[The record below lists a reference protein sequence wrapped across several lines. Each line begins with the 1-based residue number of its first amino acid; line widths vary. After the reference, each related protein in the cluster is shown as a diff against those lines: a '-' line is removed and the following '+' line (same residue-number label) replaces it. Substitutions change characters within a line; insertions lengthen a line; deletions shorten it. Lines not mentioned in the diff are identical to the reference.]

1 MKNKCKG
8 FTIVELVIVIAVV
21 AVLAAVAIPTFSAI
35 VKRANISA
43 DTQIVRN
50 MNVILTAECADKS
63 VPINASG
70 VRALLNQNGIS
81 NFRPETKFYT
91 YYWLEEDNMIVLANE
106 SDIVVYPEEYREET
120 GAGKWHDLDAF
131 ASVELPERRP
141 DNADETEQRPF
152 SVTVTQTGT
161 SVLMPFDIPTHVEA
175 YGEFKLSLLIP
186 EQYNHVPDYFS
197 IRTVTAIMRDG
208 ENEYKIVVRS
218 KEAEERGFDMH
229 FESDEPAV
237 LNIPCVTGNIE
248 INIDIVEWCEII
260 FTAQGI
266 NSGLGNLYYHMPRN
280 SEMLILGAQSYE
292 MWLPKGYRVTSAIAT
307 TASGVELGDIYN
319 ARYDQIRYE
328 PSGLLEDMTVLVTIE
343 PRTYNVNFTLKNSAG
358 GTIYQPEE
366 PLKAT
371 YSEAHEGYVLVVD
384 LKTIAGAEN
393 VTEIL
398 NNIYELEK
406 KLDKF
411 KPVFTYDPDNKTI
424 TVTNIQCN
432 FKWICQ
438 VQ

>member
-1 MKNKCKG
+1 
-8 FTIVELVIVIAVV
+8 
-21 AVLAAVAIPTFSAI
+21 
-35 VKRANISA
+35 
-43 DTQIVRN
+43 
-50 MNVILTAECADKS
+50 
-63 VPINASG
+63 
-70 VRALLNQNGIS
+70 
-81 NFRPETKFYT
+81 
-91 YYWLEEDNMIVLANE
+91 MIVLANE
-106 SDIVVYPEEYREET
+106 SDIVVYPEEYRGEI
-120 GAGKWHDLDAF
+120 GSGKWHDLDTF
-131 ASVELPERRP
+131 VSVDLPERRP

-161 SVLMPFDIPTHVEA
+161 SVLMPFNIPAHVEA
-175 YGEFKLSLLIP
+175 YGALNLSLLIP
-186 EQYNHVPDYFS
+186 EQYRHSPDYFS

-208 ENEYKIVVRS
+208 ENEYKIVLRS

-248 INIDIVEWCEII
+248 INIDIIEWCEVI
-260 FTAQGI
+260 FECTDI
-266 NSGLGNLYYHMPRN
+266 NAGAGRLYYHMPRN
-280 SEMLILGAQSYE
+280 GGMLILGAQSYE

-328 PSGLLEDMTVLVTIE
+328 TSGLLEDMTVLVTIE

-358 GTIYQPEE
+358 ETIYQPEE

-371 YSEAHEGYVLVVD
+371 YSEAHEGYVLVID

>member
-1 MKNKCKG
+1 MKNNRKG
-8 FTIVELVIVIAVV
+8 FTIVELVIVIAVI

-50 MNVILTAECADKS
+50 MNVILTSEYAGKS
-63 VPINASG
+63 APSNASG

-91 YYWLEEDNMIVLANE
+91 YYWLEEENMIVLANE
-106 SDIVVYPEEYREET
+106 SDIIVYPEEYREET

-218 KEAEERGFDMH
+218 REAQERGFDMH

-248 INIDIVEWCEII
+248 INIDIVEWCEVI
-260 FTAQGI
+260 FKCTDI
-266 NSGLGNLYYHMPRN
+266 NAGSGNLYYHMPRN
-280 SEMLILGAQSYE
+280 GGMLILGAQTYE

-328 PSGLLEDMTVLVTIE
+328 TSGLLEDMTVQITFE
-343 PRTYNVNFTLKNSAG
+343 PRTYDVDFTLKNSDG
-358 GTIYQPEE
+358 IIYEPQE

-371 YSEAHEGYVLVVD
+371 YSEAHEGYVLVID

-411 KPVFTYDPDNKTI
+411 KPVFTYNPDNKTI